1 MTTCLARTPPQSMID
16 SPPAIIIHSLDHA
29 LTAARAA
36 RDVGRPVTLASARGA
51 AGYAGVGWFLG
62 VVDEARRHYPDVEL
76 SDVLDCDDDIALAI
90 EALYAGAGWIMFC
103 GESAALDRV
112 CDVAQSLGARINGP
126 INEVFDL
133 RHSDYSDCRS
143 FLERTAPR

>member
-1 MTTCLARTPPQSMID
+1 MTD

-36 RDVGRPVTLASARGA
+36 RDAGRPVTLSSARGA

-62 VVDEARRHYPDVEL
+62 IVDEARRHYPDVEF
-76 SDVLDCDDDIALAI
+76 SAVLDCDDDMALAI
-90 EALYAGAGWIMFC
+90 EALYAGADWITFR

-112 CDVAQSLGARINGP
+112 QDVAQSLDARINGP
-126 INEVFDL
+126 IDEAFDL
-133 RHSDYSDCRS
+133 RHSDYMGCRS
-143 FLERTAPR
+143 FLENT